1 MTTASFKGRKSRIV
15 PGFHMDVEKDRNWSK
30 VAWLSNHS
38 ITFSACGLESAS
50 LHLYT
55 SVLNLSYMPTVLWY
69 KWMVLFVRYLWNS
82 SVKLMGDGGIVGL
95 ALDAPNNPLPVT
107 LLLENKSSN
116 DSTLI
121 WRLAY
126 DTYLSSQISPLRAV
140 QTWNLSYFNL

>member
-1 MTTASFKGRKSRIV
+1 
-15 PGFHMDVEKDRNWSK
+15 
-30 VAWLSNHS
+30 
-38 ITFSACGLESAS
+38 
-50 LHLYT
+50 
-55 SVLNLSYMPTVLWY
+55 
-69 KWMVLFVRYLWNS
+69 
-82 SVKLMGDGGIVGL
+82 MGDGGIVGL

-140 QTWNLSYFNL
+140 QT